1 MLPDGLQDT
10 LATWD
15 TFLSKLTSPPTQH
28 ATQLP
33 APHIA
38 QPPVPAHSLNQ
49 TLTLAEV
56 EVGKQ
61 QLHNGRSSAL
71 HGYPLELLIYAKL
84 VPIPEFSA
92 PAHLLAPCLVVLS
105 NTAFSTGQVPQSW
118 KTSLVTHVFKKRDA
132 TDTANYRPISVGEP
146 ISRLYASIMVQR
158 LVKYTDLHQLWSSTQ
173 TGYRP
178 ELGTVH
184 PAFAL
189 QHVIDKHSH
198 TNQPLYLC
206 FVDLKSAYDKVQW
219 HLLWGLLQHLG
230 VRGHMLGA
238 IQFLYHGSL
247 LSMRVSGHCGSS
259 QSPFIGLRQGCPLSA
274 TSSASLLTV
283 CTKICRPPLQL
294 LEHKSGIS
302 G

>member
-1 MLPDGLQDT
+1 MARFSHIYSRLSFSAPCSPHVCLLERQYQSHLCHSREKYAQCGVLEVSQLLNSNPRKLWQMLCLPGMMLPIGLQDT
-10 LATWD
+10 SATWD
-15 TFLSKLTSPPTQH
+15 TFLSKLASPPTQH

-56 EVGKQ
+56 EVGLQK
-61 QLHNGRSSAL
+61 LHNGRSSAL
-71 HGYPLELLIYAKL
+71 HSYPLELLIYAKL
-84 VPIPEFSA
+84 VPIPEVSA

-132 TDTANYRPISVGEP
+132 TDTANCRPISVGEP

-206 FVDLKSAYDKVQW
+206 FVDL
-219 HLLWGLLQHLG
+219 
-230 VRGHMLGA
+230 
-238 IQFLYHGSL
+238 
-247 LSMRVSGHCGSS
+247 
-259 QSPFIGLRQGCPLSA
+259 
-274 TSSASLLTV
+274 
-283 CTKICRPPLQL
+283 
-294 LEHKSGIS
+294 
-302 G
+302 